1 MLVFK
6 SKVMPEGE
14 PRDRPKKSEVLAI
27 ENIRR
32 IAEQLRA
39 ERNDALAL
47 AQAKTVALAT
57 AVALLA
63 EVRAS
68 LPKSELADRIDAF
81 TSAHGR

>member
-1 MLVFK
+1 MD
-6 SKVMPEGE
+6 EE
-14 PRDRPKKSEVLAI
+14 APKTRQKRSEVLAI
-27 ENIRR
+27 DNIRR

-57 AVALLA
+57 AVALLT
-63 EVRAS
+63 EIRS
-68 LPKSELADRIDAF
+68 GLPEGEIADRIDAF

>member
-1 MLVFK
+1 
-6 SKVMPEGE
+6 MPEE
-14 PRDRPKKSEVLAI
+14 APSPRPKRSEVLAI

-63 EVRAS
+63 EARAG
-68 LPKSELADRIDAF
+68 LPKGDLADRIDVF
-81 TSAHGR
+81 NSTHGG